1 MKKSGY
7 RTIFHIYLIF
17 LLGLLG
23 AFLASACFFFLL
35 ITFKLYDLQRCP
47 PGRQAGG
54 KGAGGILLVA
64 L

>member
-23 AFLASACFFFLL
+23 AFLASACFVFSADYFQEAGRFPCKKRLAKAYDG
-35 ITFKLYDLQRCP
+35 KL
-47 PGRQAGG
+47 PGRNPFP
-54 KGAGGILLVA
+54 
-64 L
+64 

>member
-35 ITFKLYDLQRCP
+35 ITFRKVPLQKAT
-47 PGRQAGG
+47 GRSS
-54 KGAGGILLVA
+54 
-64 L
+64 

>member
-23 AFLASACFFFLL
+23 AFLASACFFF
-35 ITFKLYDLQRCP
+35 C
-47 PGRQAGG
+47 
-54 KGAGGILLVA
+54 
-64 L
+64 